1 MILHTIA
8 EKSQEAL
15 LRTKLRPF
23 DFKSHTPAQIKKLV
37 AGMRKKMHEWSGV
50 GLAANQAGF
59 DTQFFVAETEGKF
72 YAIFNP
78 KITKTFGEPVEM
90 EEACLSVPN
99 QYGRTKRYEKITLE
113 GQDSTGKKIKIKAWG
128 LLAHIFQHETDH
140 LNGLLYIDHAV
151 KTIKA
156 SPAKE

>member
-1 MILHTIA
+1 MILHTTNN
-8 EKSQEAL
+8 KKQEAL

-23 DFKSHTPAQIKKLV
+23 DFKAHTPAQIRKLV
-37 AGMRKKMHEWSGV
+37 SDMRKKMNAWSGV

-78 KITKTFGEPVEM
+78 KITKTFGELVEM

-99 QYGRTKRYEKITLE
+99 QYGQTKRYEKVALE
-113 GQDSTGKKIKIKAWG
+113 GQDQTGKKIKIKAWG

-151 KTIKA
+151 KTIKVR
-156 SPAKE
+156 PGQE